1 MWKIKM
7 RFSQIF
13 KTKKRKELE
22 ERFDNMEIVLIDL
35 VDKMGYVIKIDT
47 FSSWSYPELV
57 KKAKDENKV

>member
-1 MWKIKM
+1 MISM
-7 RFSQIF
+7 RIPQIL

-22 ERFDNMEIVLIDL
+22 DRLDNMEIVLIDL

-57 KKAKDENKV
+57 KKAKEENET